1 MALRLSS
8 VRVFLVKRRRSEMGT
23 KLSLVALAA
32 IVVFAMGAAAAGPGP
47 TGPISPGP
55 YGGPN
60 GPNGDAVQVEGEIV
74 DIALELDQLTVG
86 DVTVQITPDTVIWIG
101 EEVVGLDAL
110 AELAEEGGSVTV
122 VVCGVFDE
130 DGVLWANRINVK
142 FVGQ

>member
-1 MALRLSS
+1 MS
-8 VRVFLVKRRRSEMGT
+8 T

-32 IVVFAMGAAAAGPGP
+32 IVVLATGAVAAGPGP

-60 GPNGDAVQVEGEIV
+60 GPNGDAIQVEGEIV
-74 DIALELDQLTVG
+74 DIALDLNQLVVG
-86 DVTVQITPDTVIWIG
+86 DVTVQVTPDTVIWIG

-110 AELAEEGGSVTV
+110 AELVAEVGSVTV
-122 VVCGVFDE
+122 VVCGVLDD
-130 DGVLWANRINVK
+130 DGVLVAHRINVK